1 MKLKLLLAFGV
12 LVQLAQS
19 TPMSFRSRLPAD
31 EVVKPFADE
40 TGYRLPNS
48 TIPIRYDVSLKTEI
62 HRAEAAFSGIVKI
75 RIKAVEP
82 TSDVTLHYRQ
92 LTIEGIGLYDSAD
105 PPVLIENDVKF
116 TSDDDHEFLVLK
128 LTNPLTVDTEYLV
141 EIQYQGFLRD
151 DNMGFYRSSYKNAAG
166 QTTWLATTQLENTDA
181 RHAFPCYD
189 EPAFRAVFGIE
200 IKHDASYEAI
210 SNMPVSSSEPEV
222 GTNFVITKFS
232 DTPSVQPYLIA
243 FMISDFKSIESTDEK
258 QRVYARPQSIEDKE
272 AELALDVGQRILT
285 MFEEHLG
292 VPYDLPKMY
301 QVAVPDFDAGAMENW
316 GLVTYR
322 EDYLLYNETIATTK
336 QRENVIT
343 VIAHEFAVSLTR
355 LRYGLLDNCA
365 VSLDN
370 CAALLDDA

>member
-12 LVQLAQS
+12 MVHVAKS
-19 TPMSFRSRLPAD
+19 IPMSLRRGFPAG
-31 EVVKPFADE
+31 EVIKSLADE

-62 HRAEAAFSGIVKI
+62 HRADAAFSGIVKI
-75 RIKAVEP
+75 RIKAIEA

-92 LTIEGIGLYDSAD
+92 LTIEGIGLYDAAD
-105 PPVLIENDVKF
+105 PPVLIENDVEY

-141 EIQYQGFLRD
+141 EIQYQGLLRD
-151 DNMGFYRSSYKNAAG
+151 DNMGFYRSSYKNATG

-200 IKHDASYEAI
+200 IKHDDSYEAI
-210 SNMPVSSSEPEV
+210 SNMPVLSREAVV
-222 GTNFVITKFS
+222 GTNLVITKFS

-243 FMISDFKSIESTDEK
+243 FMISDFKSIESADKK
-258 QRVYARPQSIEDKE
+258 QRVYARPQSIDDKE
-272 AELALDVGQRILT
+272 AELALDAGQRILAK
-285 MFEEHLG
+285 FEEHLG

-322 EDYLLYNETIATTK
+322 EEYLLYNETIATTK

-343 VIAHEFAVSLTR
+343 VIAHEFAVSLLVDLTIVQFHLTIM
-355 LRYGLLDNCA
+355 LRHLTIM
-365 VSLDN
+365 
-370 CAALLDDA
+370 